1 MNEEYERYESIV
13 IEDLREIKIRD
24 KDFLILTI
32 NDTDKHRFYRSPYEC
47 MTCKQY
53 HGKINSDRRINLL
66 WSLNLPI
73 ENIRKTTGESLV
85 WPKCGHSRSIQL
97 SYLQRVEI
105 QKLLNLHHDSD
116 KVKQLF
122 EWPSRVN
129 ALLDE
134 N

>member
-1 MNEEYERYESIV
+1 MNEEYERYTSIV
-13 IEDLREIKIRD
+13 IENMREIKNRG

-32 NDTDKHRFYRSPYEC
+32 NDTDKHRFYKSPYEC

-53 HGKINSDRRINLL
+53 RGKINSDRRINLL

-73 ENIRKTTGESLV
+73 DNIRKTVGERLV
-85 WPKCGHSRSIQL
+85 WLGCDHSRSIQL

-122 EWPSRVN
+122 E
-129 ALLDE
+129 
-134 N
+134 

>member
-1 MNEEYERYESIV
+1 MNDEYERYGSIV
-13 IEDLREIKIRD
+13 IEDLSEIKIRD

-53 HGKINSDRRINLL
+53 RDKINSERRIKLL
-66 WSLNLPI
+66 WSLGAPI
-73 ENIRKTTGESLV
+73 DNIRKATGERLV
-85 WPKCGHSRSIQL
+85 WLGCDHSRSIQL

-122 EWPSRVN
+122 E
-129 ALLDE
+129 
-134 N
+134 

>member
-1 MNEEYERYESIV
+1 M
-13 IEDLREIKIRD
+13 IENMREIKNRG

-32 NDTDKHRFYRSPYEC
+32 NDTDKHRFYKSPYEC

-53 HGKINSDRRINLL
+53 RGKINSDRRINLL

-73 ENIRKTTGESLV
+73 DNIRKTVGERLV
-85 WPKCGHSRSIQL
+85 WLGCDHSRSIQL

-122 EWPSRVN
+122 E
-129 ALLDE
+129 
-134 N
+134 